1 MLDVLDER
9 LHIPKLDLLL
19 WVFLAGVCGAAI
31 FGSVKASKAFAK
43 KYDANVKQIVA
54 AETKLA
60 KAAKADASGVRP
72 NAALIKEVD
81 SRREGMDKQLL
92 QVWQTLYDRQAKFLV
107 WPKESGI
114 GLSAEG
120 KGAAE
125 AGKAAAGK
133 KKKPEGKAKKED
145 AISPEACKLYNER
158 VVRSEF
164 ERVFSKLDL
173 RRPKAGHQ
181 PSLLE
186 NLPFKDRPADFDGL
200 VAWDPQQREAI
211 ISRHH
216 LAQGVPSSARVK
228 LVQEDLWIFE
238 SLIDAIGTLNHN
250 AKDALS
256 APVKQ
261 IEVLDVAQWATAA
274 RRQQAPAM
282 WAPEPSGGAKP
293 APPAAKPQAPP
304 GEKATDE
311 ALADGRYLDEKGQPL
326 SGGAKQPF
334 EEFKQIFVYM
344 KLVVDQRRT
353 ADLLAALAN
362 APLPVEVRHF
372 AVQLLPDST
381 VREATVPA
389 QEVAEGGEAAGD
401 VAAAA
406 STPVLIPTA
415 DVPIGSLSVAETT
428 AWDAV
433 VEVGG
438 VIYLYNQPNVKK
450 LGSGAAKSP
459 AARSFRTPP
468 GAAVVPAK

>member
-1 MLDVLDER
+1 
-9 LHIPKLDLLL
+9 
-19 WVFLAGVCGAAI
+19 
-31 FGSVKASKAFAK
+31 
-43 KYDANVKQIVA
+43 
-54 AETKLA
+54 
-60 KAAKADASGVRP
+60 
-72 NAALIKEVD
+72 
-81 SRREGMDKQLL
+81 
-92 QVWQTLYDRQAKFLV
+92 
-107 WPKESGI
+107 
-114 GLSAEG
+114 
-120 KGAAE
+120 
-125 AGKAAAGK
+125 
-133 KKKPEGKAKKED
+133 
-145 AISPEACKLYNER
+145 
-158 VVRSEF
+158 
-164 ERVFSKLDL
+164 
-173 RRPKAGHQ
+173 
-181 PSLLE
+181 LLE

-261 IEVLDVAQWATAA
+261 IDVMDVAQWATAA
-274 RRQQAPAM
+274 RRQQAAAM

-293 APPAAKPQAPP
+293 APPAAKPPAPP

-326 SGGAKQPF
+326 AGGAKQPF

-381 VREATVPA
+381 VREATIPA

-450 LGSGAAKSP
+450 LGSGAAKTP